1 MDTVDFIE
9 RQSNLLSKKECDDL
23 INWSLNSRPI
33 DNPLNYDK
41 SQYSYVDFSYDEI
54 FTLFELKPI
63 KNAILQLISSY
74 NQKYPELDELHS
86 WRLDYLRIKWWK
98 PGDYYSVWHSEHTI
112 DSKHHGTKNSLRVLS
127 FLIYLSDNDS
137 YTEFTR
143 YGKFETKS
151 GCGIIFPAYFTHT
164 HRGSPCKKGL
174 DKYMASGYFS
184 FIDRT
189 KSH

>member
-1 MDTVDFIE
+1 MNDFIE
-9 RQSNLLSKKECDDL
+9 RQDNLFSKKECDDI
-23 INWSLNSRPI
+23 INWSLSSRDIKQPDNI
-33 DNPLNYDK
+33 DHA
-41 SQYSYVDFSYDEI
+41 QYSYVDFTTKEVS
-54 FTLFELKPI
+54 TLSELRPI
-63 KNAILQLISSY
+63 DNAIGKLIISY
-74 NQKYPELDELHS
+74 NQKHPELNQISKWE
-86 WRLDYLRIKWWK
+86 LDYLRIKWWK
-98 PGDYYSVWHSEHTI
+98 PGDYYSVWHSEHNI
-112 DSKHHGTKNSLRVLS
+112 NSPLRILS

-184 FIDRT
+184 FIDAT
-189 KSH
+189 KSN